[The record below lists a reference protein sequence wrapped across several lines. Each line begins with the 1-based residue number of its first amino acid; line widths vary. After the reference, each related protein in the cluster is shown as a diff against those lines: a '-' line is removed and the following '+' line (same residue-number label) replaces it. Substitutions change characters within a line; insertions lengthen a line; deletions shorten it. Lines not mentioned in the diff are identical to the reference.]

1 VELGAPPAYAG
12 AQRRSPA
19 SAAFVLPAS
28 CIEIL
33 VLEVWLSWSE
43 LRAKRATAP
52 ARIARHAPAA
62 LRITSPQ
69 TISSSGG
76 KVQNALA
83 RR

>member
-1 VELGAPPAYAG
+1 VELGAAPAYAG

-19 SAAFVLPAS
+19 WAAFKPPAS
-28 CIEIL
+28 CIGIFF
-33 VLEVWLSWSE
+33 VEVCIPSVAAL
-43 LRAKRATAP
+43 AGT
-52 ARIARHAPAA
+52 ARHAPAA